1 MNLRCLS
8 IIFETLVNIEKR
20 EYMKP
25 AIIIPTYNER
35 GNIEQLVARIF
46 GLSIPDLFLI
56 IVDDNSPDG
65 TGAIADKLTVK
76 HPEVF
81 VLHRQKKE
89 GLGKAYVAG
98 FRKAFEMG
106 ADRIL
111 TMDADFSHD
120 PNIIPALLRATQDV
134 DLAIGS
140 RYIAGGGTKNWN
152 LARRLISRLGNFYAR
167 NVLGVSIRDMTTGF
181 RCYRANVLQ
190 SLDLDHLA
198 SGGYVVLVE
207 LAYKTVQ
214 AGFRVQEVPILFT
227 ERKSGDSKFSLHI
240 FIEAYKNIPKIRY
253 QRQKVIFS
261 ARKPEKND

>member
-1 MNLRCLS
+1 
-8 IIFETLVNIEKR
+8 
-20 EYMKP
+20 MKP
-25 AIIIPTYNER
+25 AVIIPTYNER
-35 GNIEQLVARIF
+35 GNLEQLVTRIF
-46 GLSIPDLFLI
+46 GLSVPNIFLI

-65 TGAIADKLTVK
+65 TGAIADALAVK
-76 HPEVF
+76 YPEVS
-81 VLHRQKKE
+81 VIHRQKKE

-98 FRKAFEMG
+98 FRRAFDMG

-111 TMDADFSHD
+111 TMDADCSHD
-120 PNIIPALLRATQDV
+120 PDTIPVLINATQDA

-152 LARRLISRLGNFYAR
+152 LVRRLISRLGNFYAR
-167 NVLGVSIRDMTTGF
+167 NVLGVPIRDMTTGF

-207 LAYKTVQ
+207 LAYKTVR
-214 AGFRVQEVPILFT
+214 AGFRVCEVPILFT

-240 FIEAYKNIPKIRY
+240 FLEAYKNILKLRY
-253 QRQKVIFS
+253 QSQKANFP
-261 ARKPEKND
+261 AEKSIKSN